1 MVERSHQTLKNS
13 IKASLIEMGDKY
25 QQNWVSYLPWALLGI
40 RTAYN
45 NDLGTSSME
54 MTIGKHGQLPGTIL
68 ADSEEIMEL
77 KDINVDNILR
87 KLQLKNNRVAVPPSL
102 NRANPE
108 TKPLPQSVSHVYARQ
123 HNTKEQYH

>member
-1 MVERSHQTLKNS
+1 
-13 IKASLIEMGDKY
+13 MGDKY
-25 QQNWVSYLPWALLGI
+25 QQNWIYYLPWALLGL

-68 ADSEEIMEL
+68 ADAKDIMTL
-77 KDINVDNILR
+77 KDIDVDSILR

-102 NRANPE
+102 NRP
-108 TKPLPQSVSHVYARQ
+108 TQKQSLYRIQLRMSMHVSTTLKA
-123 HNTKEQYH
+123 